1 MKLRATETEETINSS
16 MLINR
21 NEDRCPTINTMESHE
36 DKYLHNKQT
45 NKQENT
51 LFLGFV
57 LIYCRFDV
65 TNSPNLSV

>member
-1 MKLRATETEETINSS
+1 MKLRATETEEIINSS

-21 NEDRCPTINTMESHE
+21 NEDRRPTINTMESDE

-51 LFLGFV
+51 LFLLFL

-65 TNSPNLSV
+65 TNSPNFSV